1 MKMLKVEELSIG
13 DWVNILNYHWDG
25 RPYTGQVS
33 GIMKKPGTYYL
44 QFGSAL
50 SAEIDICEPIPIT
63 EEILEKN
70 GFYFG
75 YTSSME
81 DSINN
86 IPHDIPVVIPEKTW
100 CYDEGDGE
108 ITIDF
113 PTESDGGSICI
124 SYADKYMELIFDD
137 VVFLHELQ
145 HALKLCGIL
154 KNIEL

>member
-1 MKMLKVEELSIG
+1 MKPEELSIG
-13 DWVNILNYHWDG
+13 DWVNILNYHYDG
-25 RPYTGQVS
+25 SPYIGQVD
-33 GIMKKPGTYYL
+33 GITKKHGTYYL

-50 SAEIDICEPIPIT
+50 SAEIDRCEPIPIT
-63 EEILEKN
+63 PEILVRN

-145 HALKLCGIL
+145 HVLKLCGIL
-154 KNIEL
+154 KTIEP